1 MLKQRSSG
9 ILMHVTS
16 VPSEFG
22 IGDFG
27 PTTYKF
33 IDFLKQAGQNCWQI
47 LPLNHTTAKTGHS
60 PYNCFSAFAG
70 NPLLISPVLLQR
82 TGLLKRED
90 IAKPPSFPA
99 DKVDFQK
106 VEKYKHGLLDLA
118 FARFKERPQP
128 ADYAMFC
135 TEHQAW
141 LEPFATFVAIR
152 RHFKGRQWCD
162 WPAPLRD
169 RKPTALDAIKAEL
182 ADAIERERFLQYIF
196 YTQYLD
202 LQRYCHEQGIQVIG
216 DVPIYVAYDSADV
229 WSNPEVFKLKRDKK
243 PKFIAGVPPD
253 YFSKTGQLWGN
264 PVYDWD
270 YCERTGFAWWMKR
283 IKHNLLLFD
292 LVRIDHFR
300 GLVAYWEVP
309 AGHKTAIN
317 GKWVQAPSESF
328 FGTLFRQIPF
338 AAIFAEDLGHIT
350 ADVREAVAKYQF
362 PCMRVVQFAF
372 SGDPKRNVHMP
383 HNHIANSIA
392 YTGTHDNNTTR
403 GWFENEAKG
412 PLRKRLYEYLGHK
425 PAAKDISWELMRV
438 AMSSV
443 AKLAIIPMQ
452 DVLSLG
458 ASARMNYPAKAN
470 GNWFWR
476 MRGGRLNGRL
486 AGKLRDLTA
495 AYGRL

>member
-9 ILMHVTS
+9 ILMHITS

-27 PTTYKF
+27 PTTYQF
-33 IDFLKQAGQNCWQI
+33 VDFLKQAGQNCWQI
-47 LPLNHTTAKTGHS
+47 LPLNHTTSKTGHS

-70 NPLLISPVLLQR
+70 NPLLISPVLLYR
-82 TGLLKRED
+82 SGLLKRREISD
-90 IAKPPSFPA
+90 PPAFAP
-99 DKVDFQK
+99 DKVEFEK
-106 VEKYKHGLLDLA
+106 VERYKRGLLHKA
-118 FARFKERPQP
+118 FERFKEGPEPVEYEPFRS
-128 ADYAMFC
+128 
-135 TEHQAW
+135 EHQAW
-141 LEPFATFVAIR
+141 LDPFATFVAVR
-152 RHFKGRQWCD
+152 RHLKGRLWCD
-162 WPAPLRD
+162 WPAGLRD
-169 RKPTALDAIKAEL
+169 RKAKALGEVKSEL
-182 ADAIERERFLQYIF
+182 AGAIERERFLQFVF
-196 YTQYLD
+196 YRQYLD

-229 WSNPEVFKLKRDKK
+229 WSHPEVFKLRGDKK

-270 YCERTGFAWWMKR
+270 YCEQTGFGWWMQR

-300 GLVAYWEVP
+300 GLVGYWEVP
-309 AGHKTAIN
+309 AGQKTAMH
-317 GKWVQAPSESF
+317 GKWVKAPSESF
-328 FGTLFRQIPF
+328 FTTLFRQIPF

-350 ADVREAVAKYQF
+350 PDVREAVTKYQF
-362 PCMRVVQFAF
+362 PCMRVLQFAF

-383 HNHIANSIA
+383 HNHIPNAIV

-403 GWFENEAKG
+403 GWFENEMKG
-412 PLRKRLYEYLGHK
+412 PGRKRIYEYLGHK
-425 PAAKDISWELMRV
+425 PTAKDVSWDLMRV

-443 AKLAIIPMQ
+443 ARLAILPMQ

-458 ASARMNYPAKAN
+458 AAARMNYPAKST

-476 MRGGRLNGRL
+476 MRDGQLSARLAKRLKDLTLTCGRL
-486 AGKLRDLTA
+486 
-495 AYGRL
+495 